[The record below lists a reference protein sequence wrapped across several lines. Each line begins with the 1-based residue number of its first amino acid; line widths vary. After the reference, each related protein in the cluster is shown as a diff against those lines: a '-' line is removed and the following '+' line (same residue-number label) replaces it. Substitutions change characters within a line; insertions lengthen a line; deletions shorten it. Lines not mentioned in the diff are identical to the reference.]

1 MSVLTLPLHQM
12 PPAQQPAAD
21 MRDLAARVRALL
33 SVRENR
39 SSRIPLGGQ
48 MFDVV
53 VTAGGRPGRAAVV
66 QMDDIQFGTCGPVIE
81 DRDSGLL
88 YWLVPPGSTAG
99 WDYHGFGLCIGA
111 PYTLTLPALSHTE
124 PPGPYWLRPCISD
137 RLVPPQQLRPLLYKV
152 GPLPDSPS
160 TVQAHLAATEALGHP
175 TEVVAP

>member
-160 TVQAHLAATEALGHP
+160 AVQAHLAATEALGHSA
-175 TEVVAP
+175 EVVAR

>member
-1 MSVLTLPLHQM
+1 MSVFTLPLHQM

-39 SSRIPLGGQ
+39 SSQISLGGQ

-66 QMDDIQFGTCGPVIE
+66 QMDEIQLGTCGPVIE
-81 DRDSGLL
+81 DRGAQLL
-88 YWLVPPGSTAG
+88 FWLVPPGTAATWG
-99 WDYHGFGLCIGA
+99 YHGFGLCVGA
-111 PYTLTLPALSHTE
+111 PYTLALPALGHSE

-137 RLVPPQQLRPLLYKV
+137 RLVPPQRLRPLLYQA
-152 GPLPDSPS
+152 GPLPASPS
-160 TVQAHLAATEALGHP
+160 AVQAHLSAAETLGLQ
-175 TEVVAP
+175 EGVMSR